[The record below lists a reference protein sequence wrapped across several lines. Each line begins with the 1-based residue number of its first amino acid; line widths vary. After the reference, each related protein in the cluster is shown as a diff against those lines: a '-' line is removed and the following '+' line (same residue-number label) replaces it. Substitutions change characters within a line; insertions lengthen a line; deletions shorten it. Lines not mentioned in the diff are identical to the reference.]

1 MWLKAFTI
9 AIVERNTEKLND
21 LMETIPS
28 FEKKTDIESALSLLQ
43 EATKLVESM
52 KDETQTSMIQM
63 QKNIKFLK
71 ATQAPRTS
79 SLDISS

>member
-9 AIVERNTEKLND
+9 AIIERDTEKLD
-21 LMETIPS
+21 SLMQTIPN
-28 FEKKTDIESALSLLQ
+28 FEKKADIDSALSLLQ
-43 EATKLVESM
+43 EATKLVESL
-52 KDETQTSMIQM
+52 KDDTQSSMIQM

-71 ATQAPRTS
+71 STQAPAAR